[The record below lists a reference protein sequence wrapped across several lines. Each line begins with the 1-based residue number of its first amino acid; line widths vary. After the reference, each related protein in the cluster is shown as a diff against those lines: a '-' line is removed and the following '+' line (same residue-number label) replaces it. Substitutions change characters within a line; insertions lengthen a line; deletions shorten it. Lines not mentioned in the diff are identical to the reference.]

1 MIKKLK
7 PLLIL
12 LTGESNSG
20 GLAYNSEA
28 SAIEKTVNTKLKY
41 LNNTTLIFEDYD
53 IQKSMI
59 GHVGYIQPIGT
70 FHGWDLEIS
79 NLTKTN
85 YFKNREVYIVKTG
98 QGGSRIIQWVAGSSY
113 ETTFNTRVNAAK
125 ALINKPHD
133 TIILYSQGINDIVN
147 GYPSATWKIDTKN
160 RINTIRTLIQSSP
173 IVMTLFESPM
183 PYTAYNYAMYEIA
196 NELKGIY
203 ITSTK
208 DLSTNSGDVAHWSYA
223 SMKILAK
230 KMLDT
235 FFKY

>member
-7 PLLIL
+7 PLLII

-28 SAIEKTVNTKLKY
+28 SVIEKTINPKLKY
-41 LNNTTLIFEDYD
+41 LNNTSLIFADYD

-59 GHVGYIQPIGT
+59 GHVGYTQPIGT

-85 YFKNREVYIVKTG
+85 YFKNREVFIVKTG
-98 QGGSRIIQWVAGSSY
+98 QGGSRISQWAVGASY

-133 TIILYSQGINDIVN
+133 TIILYTQGINDIAN
-147 GYPSATWKIDTKN
+147 GYPSATWKTDTKN
-160 RINTIRTLIQSSP
+160 RINSIKTFIPKSP
-173 IVMTLFESPM
+173 IVITLFETPM

-196 NELKGIY
+196 NEIKGIY
-203 ITSTK
+203 IQSTK
-208 DLSTNSGDVAHWSYA
+208 GLITNSGDVAHWNYS

-230 KMLDT
+230 KMLDI
-235 FFKY
+235 FKF